1 MGSVRDAASVTA
13 ASGTGAVADATP
25 SGKGG
30 LSFRAFLSDINPLQ
44 YIPVVGAV
52 YRAVTGDEGNST
64 MRFVASL
71 GTSFALGGPL
81 GVGITVA
88 EKITGID
95 PERIARSMLHRLLH
109 PDDAAKTGTAP
120 SGSAASAPASTSSA
134 NPADTDPANRPWTAA
149 ELSAYAAASGNTI
162 GGAGGAGGPVTADML
177 NAMEL
182 KRVSTLYA

>member
-13 ASGTGAVADATP
+13 ASGTGAVAAPAP
-25 SGKGG
+25 SAKGG
-30 LSFRAFLSDINPLQ
+30 LTFREFLSDINPLQ

-52 YRAVTGDEGNST
+52 YRAVTGDEGNQT

-95 PERIARSMLHRLLH
+95 PERIARSLLHRVFH
-109 PDDAAKTGTAP
+109 HDEAAHA
-120 SGSAASAPASTSSA
+120 GSALVAPATGAAGAGADSA
-134 NPADTDPANRPWTAA
+134 DRPWTAA
-149 ELSAYAAASGNTI
+149 ELSAYAAASGTRI
-162 GGAGGAGGPVTADML
+162 GDPGGEGGPVTADML

-182 KRVSTLYA
+182 KRVSSLYA